1 MVFDPTKAP
10 PGEDPGITGAF
21 VSNIKNRIGET
32 ELTGDAALAFNI
44 LYEETRDAIQKLE
57 NLLTK

>member
-10 PGEDPGITGAF
+10 PGEDIGITGEF
-21 VSNIKNRIGET
+21 ISNIQNRIRGT
-32 ELTGDAALAFNI
+32 ELTGDAEVAFRV

-57 NLLTK
+57 NLLQK